1 MIPARTA
8 RNEHLIELSLF
19 LLVSVIVLHDGWL
32 LHSVNPYEFLR
43 HGGDALGYYQWLP
56 AVFIDHEVDKMYWT
70 YQMENGHNLSLFSFG
85 VAILQL
91 PFFLIGHL
99 CASAFGYPMNG
110 FSSPYGVAQLAGIAC
125 YAGAGCVLAY
135 RLACRFSDAVSGL
148 LSVVS
153 LFAATNLFYYS
164 VYDPTMSHL
173 YSFFLVGL
181 LGYSTLRLLDG
192 PPTPPRATH
201 TVLFIVSAS
210 LMVLVRQLNAVV
222 LLFPL
227 VMAWR
232 SRGGIKGFMRA
243 LATSRAVAI
252 ASVLLALV
260 PWLLQ
265 MLYWYHTTGDMLTFT
280 YGKKGESFD
289 FVRMVPG
296 MVMANVRNGW
306 LVYSPLMIPML
317 GFLLASAWRGTGPAR
332 SILIVLVLV
341 WLLYSA
347 WWCWWLG
354 TGYGHRGF
362 VDIYAL
368 LSIPLAWMF
377 RSVVERGWSLRLVTC
392 FAVVAFIKL
401 NFGLMER
408 FQWDWSWENWNW
420 QRYFE
425 QVSSVI
431 TG

>member
-1 MIPARTA
+1 MPSRT
-8 RNEHLIELSLF
+8 EKPDHLIEWALF
-19 LLVSVIVLHDGWL
+19 LLVAVVSLQCGWL
-32 LHSVNPYEFLR
+32 LHSANPYEFLR

-56 AVFIDHEVDKMYWT
+56 AVFIDHDVDKMYWT
-70 YQMENGHNLSLFSFG
+70 YQMENGRSISLFSFG
-85 VAILQL
+85 VALLQL

-99 CASAFGYPMNG
+99 CAGGFGYPMNG
-110 FSSPYGVAQLAGIAC
+110 FSSPYGVAQLLGIAS

-135 RLACRFSDAVSGL
+135 RLACRFSDPVSALLAVL
-148 LSVVS
+148 S
-153 LFAATNLFYYS
+153 LFAATNLFYYC

-181 LGYSTLRLLDG
+181 LGYCTLRLLDG
-192 PPTPPRATH
+192 PADPPRPAH
-201 TVLFIVSAS
+201 AALFLISAS
-210 LMVLVRQLNAVV
+210 LIVLVRQLNAVV

-232 SRGGIKGFMRA
+232 SPGGIRGFLRT
-243 LATSRAVAI
+243 LAAHRTLAFSAVLI
-252 ASVLLALV
+252 AAV
-260 PWLLQ
+260 PWFLQ
-265 MLYWYHTTGDMLTFT
+265 MLYWHHTTGDFFVFT
-280 YGKKGESFD
+280 YGKKGENFD
-289 FVRMVPG
+289 FGRMVPG
-296 MVMANVRNGW
+296 MVMASVRNGW

-317 GFLLASAWRGTGPAR
+317 GYLLLYAWRGAWAAR
-332 SILIVLVLV
+332 ATLLVLVLV

-368 LSIPLAWMF
+368 LAIPLAWMF
-377 RSVVERGWSLRLVTC
+377 RSILQRGWSVRLVSC
-392 FAVVAFIKL
+392 LVLVALFKL

-425 QVSSVI
+425 QVSSVV